1 MELRNKVR
9 PVLATTIIVSWLFV
23 ELLYGSQAIDRP
35 TLELRLMLVAALIW
49 MFGESVDDAVDII
62 RGNNRNDNK

>member
-23 ELLYGSQAIDRP
+23 ELRYGSQAIDRP